1 MSNMAH
7 PKSLESRQ
15 IYIDSNPFLDMKIND
30 TAILNELDGR
40 SPCPVCGKSRKY
52 FCYTCYVPISE
63 LTDKLSMIKVIV
75 LILTLRS

>member
-1 MSNMAH
+1 MAH
-7 PKSLESRQ
+7 PKSSEAKQ

-30 TAILNELDGR
+30 TAILNKLDGR

-63 LTDKLSMIKVIV
+63 LSGNLPTVKV
-75 LILTLRS
+75 LMPTNF